1 MMKKKSSFVT
11 VVLLVVAAVYCIY
24 SGFGKSAISSAKAQ
38 NVESRDKAPAVQMLI
53 NGLNESDD
61 EKGHLLFLCALS
73 RMSEQP
79 DLIRDGW
86 NELEAYLK
94 SPQQSELPL
103 EEQIELISVFQ
114 KGAALDALL
123 ASPTPKTFDSVWETN
138 QSIIKTRDRL
148 IIKKLNGVVSEL
160 VKMVEGNDIL
170 YFDSARPFA
179 GSIVNNN
186 VTAKIYELIDISVI
200 TSDIPD
206 GSQELI
212 EVIKDS
218 QEKCKVIAEKLSKQL
233 EDKCVLLTTRL
244 KVGKAKDVSDSGN
257 MTFIPEYDRTAQKWR
272 NGEYYLLINDV
283 QALLDT
289 VQLPVVDRLLT
300 LLEESQ
306 SDVQQADNSERQ
318 NNYALKLQ
326 VMQKEITERMQI
338 RYNLYAN
345 AIILNC
351 SEADIDNS
359 ERMDAINDLNRLD
372 MGLLFPLVSNE
383 VSSFIGKTLN
393 PENRI
398 SSESRAEIIEG
409 SFLDEKIPLTAF

>member
-1 MMKKKSSFVT
+1 MMNKKTGFVIA
-11 VVLLVVAAVYCIY
+11 VLFVVAAVYCIY

-38 NVESRDKAPAVQMLI
+38 NVENQDKAPAVQMLI

-61 EKGHLLFLCALS
+61 EKGQALFLCALS
-73 RMSEQP
+73 RMSDQP
-79 DLIRDGW
+79 DLIADGW

-94 SPQQSELPL
+94 SPHQSELPL

-114 KGAALDALL
+114 KAAALEALL

-148 IIKKLNGVVSEL
+148 IIEKLNGVVSEL
-160 VKMVEGNDIL
+160 AKLIEDKDIL
-170 YFDSARPFA
+170 SFDSARPFA
-179 GSIVNNN
+179 GGIVNDN
-186 VTAKIYELIDISVI
+186 VTTKVYELIDISAI
-200 TSDIPD
+200 TSDISD

-212 EVIKDS
+212 DAIKNS
-218 QEKCKVIAEKLSKQL
+218 KEKCTAIAEKLSKQI
-233 EDKCVLLTTRL
+233 EDKCVLLTNRL
-244 KVGKAKDVSDSGN
+244 KAGKDKDVSASGN
-257 MTFIPEYDRTAQKWR
+257 MTFIPEYDRTAKEWK
-272 NGEYYLLINDV
+272 NGEYYLLIKDV

-300 LLEESQ
+300 LLDESQ
-306 SDVQQADNSERQ
+306 SDVQQANNSERQ

-351 SEADIDNS
+351 SEAGIDNS
-359 ERMDAINDLNRLD
+359 ERMDAISDLNALD

-383 VSSFIGKTLN
+383 VSAFIGKTLN
-393 PENRI
+393 PDNRI